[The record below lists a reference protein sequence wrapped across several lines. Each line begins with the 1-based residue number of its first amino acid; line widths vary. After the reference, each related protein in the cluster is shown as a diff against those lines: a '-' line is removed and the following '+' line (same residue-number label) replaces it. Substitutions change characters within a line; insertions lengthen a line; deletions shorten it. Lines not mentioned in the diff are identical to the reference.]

1 MRGLEVLTTVLDS
14 AEPVPLAAVAKQTGM
29 NRATVYRMLTTLAE
43 AGYLT
48 ISPGQPVYSPGP
60 RTLRYLRGSQL
71 ENALRDRLLPLVN
84 RLGDQSQE
92 TVSLLMP
99 TWPDY
104 VCIAVRLSPHP
115 VRRHRSLGDL
125 TDMTNSAT
133 GRAYLA
139 YAPDDIEPLL
149 AARPLRPLASGGT
162 YTRAEL
168 TELLAGV
175 RSRGYATAESETSAG
190 MNGLSAP
197 LFRPDSARPVAVI
210 SVSGPDSR
218 WNADAMREFAPT
230 LLTGIAGAG
239 FGPATPAA
247 TGQES
252 A

>member
-1 MRGLEVLTTVLDS
+1 
-14 AEPVPLAAVAKQTGM
+14 
-29 NRATVYRMLTTLAE
+29 
-43 AGYLT
+43 
-48 ISPGQPVYSPGP
+48 
-60 RTLRYLRGSQL
+60 
-71 ENALRDRLLPLVN
+71 
-84 RLGDQSQE
+84 
-92 TVSLLMP
+92 
-99 TWPDY
+99 
-104 VCIAVRLSPHP
+104 
-115 VRRHRSLGDL
+115 
-125 TDMTNSAT
+125 MTNSAT

-175 RSRGYATAESETSAG
+175 RSRGHATAESETSAG

-218 WNADAMREFAPT
+218 WDADAMREFAPT